1 MCVEGADKKPCGI
14 NAFDGSAQKDFGLQ
28 FDVSETSISRVKK
41 HFRFDADGTVRFDAD
56 EANER
61 RLGLLEFDRA
71 PLQKQELSSKL
82 PLSNEPSAKLY
93 RGARGG
99 AVELLQK
106 HLITCGYLTEEHQQ
120 TGVGIFGKYTESALR
135 QFQTDNRL
143 SPSGVYDFATQQAVK
158 ELTDGVHRGMRGNT
172 VHGLQHR
179 LVELG
184 LMTDKEVKTGA
195 GIFGPKTEAALKKF
209 QSARG
214 LKADGVLNLATYR
227 MLKKASDARTERA
240 DKAGNSSTTQGGNK
254 PIADAALRLIDRK
267 GVVSG
272 RKLCS
277 RFARFAV
284 GAAYKQ
290 DPYGGKFGGYF
301 GKTANI
307 SAKNFENSPYKVSL
321 KPGEKP
327 QVGDLLFKYDNQ
339 SGHVGIY
346 IGDNKVAENSTS
358 RYTRHTDGY
367 KGIRD
372 LDKFGKIDVVV
383 RLPLAK
389 G

>member
-1 MCVEGADKKPCGI
+1 MSVKGVDENPCGI
-14 NAFDGSAQKDFGLQ
+14 NAFEGSAQEDINLQ
-28 FDVSETSISRVKK
+28 FDILETSGSPAKQV
-41 HFRFDADGTVRFDAD
+41 FRFDAAGTND
-56 EANER
+56 R
-61 RLGLLEFDRA
+61 RLGLLQFDRA

-82 PLSNEPSAKLY
+82 PLSGEPAAKLY

-106 HLITCGYLTEEHQQ
+106 QLIACGYLTEEHQR
-120 TGVGIFGKYTESALR
+120 TGVGIFGKYTENALR
-135 QFQTDNRL
+135 QFQTDNHL
-143 SPSGVYDFATQQAVK
+143 SPSGIHDFATQRAVK

-172 VHGLQHR
+172 VHGLQQR

-184 LMTDKEVKTGA
+184 LMTEKQVKTGP
-195 GIFGPKTEAALKKF
+195 GIFGLKTEAALKKF
-209 QSARG
+209 QSAQG
-214 LKADGVLNLATYR
+214 LKADGVLNQATCR
-227 MLKKASDARTERA
+227 MLKKAGDARTERA
-240 DKAGNSSTTQGGNK
+240 DTAGNSSSAHGGNK
-254 PIADAALRLIDRK
+254 LIADAALRLIDRK
-267 GVVSG
+267 GVVNG
-272 RKLCS
+272 RSKCS
-277 RFARFAV
+277 KFARFAV

-301 GKTANI
+301 GGTANI
-307 SAKNFENSPYKVSL
+307 SAKNFENSSYKVRL

-327 QVGDLLFKYDNQ
+327 QVGDLLFKYDNK

-346 IGDNKVAENSTS
+346 IGDNQVAENSTS

-383 RLPLAK
+383 RLPLPK